1 MPSVTIKPGRVQPV
15 WAGHPWVY
23 AQAIETRSGSLTPGC
38 ELDVL
43 DAKGSFLGRGLW
55 SPDSAIAVRLYT
67 RKAQQPIDATLIRN
81 RLEAALQLRRDL
93 DLPNNET
100 TAYRWVHGEGDG
112 LPGLIVDVFGR
123 QISVQLGTVGL
134 WQRRDEILS
143 IIRTLL
149 HPDVIHD
156 RTPIKLAKLE
166 GFDPTSARHSEPPSS
181 GPLRFAELGIRYNI
195 PGELQQKTGYYCDQ
209 RPLREWLRAR
219 GEGRRVL
226 DAFSYVGSL
235 GLNAARGGAKHVDC
249 VERSGPAVE
258 TGRQIAADNGLPQVV
273 MHQGDAHEFLQ
284 QLPNHSY
291 DLTICDPPK
300 LSTNKKGIDA
310 ALKRMRNL
318 AAEACRVTTY
328 GGELVLC
335 SCSAAI
341 KHPELSRVL
350 ALAALDVNAQ
360 AAITH
365 RFTQGPDHP
374 VLAGFAEGEYL
385 STVVARIYPR

>member
-43 DAKGSFLGRGLW
+43 DAKGNFLGRGLW

>member
-1 MPSVTIKPGRVQPV
+1 MPTVTLKPGRVQPV

-23 AQAIETRSGSLTPGC
+23 AQAIESRTGNLTAGC
-38 ELDVL
+38 EVDVL
-43 DAKGSFLGRGLW
+43 DAKGNLLGRGLW

-67 RKAQQPIDATLIRN
+67 RRAQPIDGTLLRS
-81 RLEAALQLRRDL
+81 RLESALQLRRDL

-112 LPGLIVDVFGR
+112 LPGLIIDVFGR
-123 QISVQLGTVGL
+123 QLSVQLGTVGL
-134 WQRRDEILS
+134 WNRRDEVLS
-143 IIRTLL
+143 LIRTLV
-149 HPDVIHD
+149 HPDYIHD
-156 RTPIKLAKLE
+156 RTPEKLAKLE
-166 GFDPTSARHSEPPSS
+166 GFDSTAPNSEPPPSS
-181 GPLRFAELGIRYNI
+181 PLRFAELGIRYNI
-195 PGELQQKTGYYCDQ
+195 PHELQQKTGYYCDQ
-209 RPLREWLRAR
+209 RPLREWLRGRA
-219 GEGRRVL
+219 EGRRVL

-249 VERSGPAVE
+249 VERSGHAVDV
-258 TGRQIAADNGLPQVV
+258 GRQIALDNGLSQVV
-273 MHQGDAHEFLQ
+273 MHQGDAHEYLQ

-300 LSTNKKGIDA
+300 LSTNKKGMDA
-310 ALKRMRNL
+310 ALKRMRAL
-318 AAEACRVTTY
+318 AAEACRVTSF

-350 ALAALDVNAQ
+350 ALAALDANAQ
-360 AAITH
+360 ASITH

-385 STVVARIYPR
+385 STVVARIFPR

>member
-1 MPSVTIKPGRVQPV
+1 MPSVTIKAGRVQPV

-23 AQAIETRSGSLTPGC
+23 AQAIETRTGTLTPGC
-38 ELDVL
+38 EVDVL
-43 DAKGSFLGRGLW
+43 DAKGNLLGRGLW

-67 RKAQQPIDATLIRN
+67 RKAQPIDGNLLRS
-81 RLEAALQLRRDL
+81 RLESALQLRRDL

-112 LPGLIVDVFGR
+112 LPGLIVDVYGR

-134 WQRRDEILS
+134 WQRRDEVLS
-143 IIRTLL
+143 TIRTLF

-156 RTPIKLAKLE
+156 RTPAKLAKLE
-166 GFDPTSARHSEPPSS
+166 GFEAAPPSS
-181 GPLRFAELGIRYNI
+181 GPAASSPLRFAELGIRYNI
-195 PGELQQKTGYYCDQ
+195 PHELQQKTGYYCDQ

-249 VERSGPAVE
+249 VERSGQAVDV
-258 TGRQIAADNGLPQVV
+258 GRQIAADNGLSQVT
-273 MHQGDAHEFLQ
+273 MHQADAHEYLE

-300 LSTNKKGIDA
+300 LSTNKKGMDA
-310 ALKRMRNL
+310 ALKRMRSL
-318 AAEACRVTTY
+318 AAEACRVTAF

-350 ALAALDVNAQ
+350 ALAAMDANAQ

-374 VLAGFAEGEYL
+374 VLAGFSEGEYL
-385 STVVARIYPR
+385 STVVARILPR

>member
-1 MPSVTIKPGRVQPV
+1 M

-38 ELDVL
+38 EVDVL
-43 DAKGSFLGRGLW
+43 DAKGNLLGRGLW

-67 RKAQQPIDATLIRN
+67 RKAQSIDATLIRN

-100 TAYRWVHGEGDG
+100 TAYRWIHGEGDG

-156 RTPIKLAKLE
+156 RTPTKLAKLE
-166 GFDPTSARHSEPPSS
+166 GFDPTSSRHSEPPGG

-195 PGELQQKTGYYCDQ
+195 PSELQQKTGYYCDQ

-249 VERSGPAVE
+249 VERSGAAVE
-258 TGRQIAADNGLPQVV
+258 AGRQIAADNGLSQVV
-273 MHQGDAHEFLQ
+273 MHQGDAHEFVQ

-385 STVVARIYPR
+385 STVVARIFPR